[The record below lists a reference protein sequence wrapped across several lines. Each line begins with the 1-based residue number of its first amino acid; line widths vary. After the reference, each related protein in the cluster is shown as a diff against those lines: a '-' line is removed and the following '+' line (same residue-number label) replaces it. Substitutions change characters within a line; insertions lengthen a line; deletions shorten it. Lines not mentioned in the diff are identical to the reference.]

1 MSQEPVQWAVIVR
14 KGRTERLTFTLL
26 PIFMTLFFGLIAWDL
41 RNNIEDP
48 SSLLALPVLALAFL
62 IPVAFY
68 MWHWRIVLDGDG
80 MHRRRLFVWEHHGWG
95 EVTKITKSTDGRG
108 NEQLWV
114 YFTEDEPWYFLSRYY
129 GYYPARML
137 MQKHQSI
144 ELRDKNT

>member
-80 MHRRRLFVWEHHGWG
+80 MHRRRLFVWKHRKWY
-95 EVTKITKSTDGRG
+95 EVTKITKSLDTKG
-108 NEQLWV
+108 NEQLWI
-114 YFTEDEPWYFLSRYY
+114 YYSDGAPWNLNAPLEE
-129 GYYPARML
+129 YPAARL
-137 MQKHQSI
+137 LLQKHQSI